1 MNQSNIIKERIAE
14 LQAQLPAEKAW
25 WENKRAGIQSDLMK
39 ELEADGNGKAVEP
52 VQRKVGSDDDAVLVE
67 AGGPANAQGGKK
79 KKKKQQQQQ
88 QAQQQLQQQPT
99 PPAE

>member
-14 LQAQLPAEKAW
+14 IQSQLPAEKAW
-25 WENKRAGIQSDLMK
+25 WDGKRAGIQSELMK
-39 ELEADGNGKAVEP
+39 ELETDGNGKAVEP
-52 VQRKVGSDDDAVLVE
+52 ARPKTSSDDDAVLVE
-67 AGGPANAQGGKK
+67 AGGPAGAQGGKK

-88 QAQQQLQQQPT
+88 QQAMQQPT